1 VSKRLEDA
9 AMSGASD
16 HMHKKGDTPTPR
28 RREARISPEL
38 DEVLRMLKALEE
50 QPPADTG
57 SDRSR

>member
-1 VSKRLEDA
+1 
-9 AMSGASD
+9 MSGASD
-16 HMHKKGDTPTPR
+16 RMDNKGDSPTPR
-28 RREARISPEL
+28 RKEARISPEL

>member
-1 VSKRLEDA
+1 MA
-9 AMSGASD
+9 GASER
-16 HMHKKGDTPTPR
+16 MHNKGDSPTPR
-28 RREARISPEL
+28 RKEARISPER

>member
-1 VSKRLEDA
+1 
-9 AMSGASD
+9 MSGASD
-16 HMHKKGDTPTPR
+16 RMRGKGDSSTPR
-28 RREARISPEL
+28 RKEARISPEL

>member
-1 VSKRLEDA
+1 
-9 AMSGASD
+9 MSGASD
-16 HMHKKGDTPTPR
+16 HMHKKRDTPTPR